1 MADAILRSRTVM
13 AGRIRT
19 RYSEFGNNGP
29 AVVLCPGGGPGS
41 SGEAGF
47 GQLMPTLAT
56 KFQIYAPD
64 SVGGFGET
72 DPYYPASEGI
82 QSRVDQL
89 EAFMDTL
96 CIDNAAVGGNSQGA
110 WVAAKYALEHPD
122 RVDKLVLIAS
132 NTIAG
137 AMGLETPM
145 TAGMKAIRAYNG
157 TEASMRAFLQTI
169 VWNKSL
175 ITDELVRLRNDCANR
190 PGAEEAR
197 RVFQEGQ
204 QRFTKDPNL
213 RLKYDMRN
221 TLPKLTIPAICI
233 WGEDDQFAPVELGRQ
248 LEKMLPNIKFHYV
261 AKAGHQVQNDQPTIV
276 SKLMMDFLG
285 A

>member
-1 MADAILRSRTVM
+1 MADTTLRSRDVM

-19 RYSEFGNNGP
+19 HYTECGDNGP
-29 AVVLCPGGGPGS
+29 SVVLCHGGGPGS

-56 KFQIYAPD
+56 KFRVYAPD

-72 DPYYPASEGI
+72 DPYYPASEGV

-96 CIDNAAVGGNSQGA
+96 CIEKAVVGGNSQGA

-137 AMGLETPM
+137 AMGMEIPM
-145 TAGMKAIRAYNG
+145 TEGMRAIRAYNG
-157 TEASMRAFLQTI
+157 TTESMRAFLQTI
-169 VWNKSL
+169 VWNKNL
-175 ITDELVRLRNDCANR
+175 ITDELVKLRNECANR
-190 PGAEEAR
+190 PGAEQAR
-197 RVFQEGQ
+197 KIFQEGQ
-204 QRFTKDPNL
+204 QRLTRDPNL
-213 RLKYDMRN
+213 RLKYDMRD
-221 TLPKLTIPAICI
+221 TLPKLTIPTIFI
-233 WGEDDQFAPVELGRQ
+233 WGEDDSFAPVELGRQ
-248 LEKMLPNIKFHYV
+248 LEKMLPNVKFHYV
-261 AKAGHQVQNDQPTIV
+261 VKAGHQVQNDQPQLV
-276 SKLMMDFLG
+276 SNLIIDFL
-285 A
+285 AA

>member
-1 MADAILRSRTVM
+1 MADTTLRSRDVM

-19 RYSEFGNNGP
+19 HYTEYGDNGP
-29 AVVLCPGGGPGS
+29 SVVLCHGGGPGS

-56 KFQIYAPD
+56 KFRVYAPD

-72 DPYYPASEGI
+72 DPYYPASEGV

-96 CIDNAAVGGNSQGA
+96 CIEKAVVGGNSQGA

-137 AMGLETPM
+137 AMGMEIPM
-145 TAGMKAIRAYNG
+145 TEGMRAIRAYNG
-157 TEASMRAFLQTI
+157 TTESMRAFLQTI
-169 VWNKSL
+169 VWNKNL
-175 ITDELVRLRNDCANR
+175 ITDELVKLRNDCANR
-190 PGAEEAR
+190 PGAEQAR
-197 RVFQEGQ
+197 KIFQEGQ
-204 QRFTKDPNL
+204 QRLTKDPNL
-213 RLKYDMRN
+213 RLKYDMRD
-221 TLPKLTIPAICI
+221 TLPKLTIPTIFI
-233 WGEDDQFAPVELGRQ
+233 WGEDDGFAPVELGRQ
-248 LEKMLPNIKFHYV
+248 LEKMLPNVKFHYV
-261 AKAGHQVQNDQPTIV
+261 VKAGHQVQNDQPQLV
-276 SKLMMDFLG
+276 SKLIIDFL
-285 A
+285 AA

>member
-1 MADAILRSRTVM
+1 MTDSRSRNVM
-13 AGRIRT
+13 TGRFRT
-19 RYSEFGNNGP
+19 HYTECGGNGP
-29 AVVLCPGGGPGS
+29 ALVLCHGGGPGS

-47 GQLMPTLAT
+47 GQLMPTLGT
-56 KFQIYAPD
+56 KFQVYVPD

-72 DPYYPASEGI
+72 DPYYPASEGV

-96 CIDNAAVGGNSQGA
+96 CIERAVVGGNSQGA

-132 NTIAG
+132 NTISG
-137 AMGLETPM
+137 AMGLESPVTE
-145 TAGMKAIRAYNG
+145 GMRAIRAYNG
-157 TEASMRAFLQTI
+157 SAESMRAFLQTI
-169 VWNKSL
+169 VWNKNL
-175 ITDELVRLRNDCANR
+175 ITDELVKLRNDCANR
-190 PGAEEAR
+190 PGAEAAR
-197 RVFQEGQ
+197 KIFQEGQ
-204 QRFTKDPNL
+204 QRLTKDPNL

-221 TLPKLTIPAICI
+221 TLPKLTIPTICI
-233 WGEDDQFAPVELGRQ
+233 WGEDDGFAPVELGRQ

-261 AKAGHQVQNDQPTIV
+261 AKAGHQVQNDQPQLV
-276 SKLMMDFLG
+276 SKLFMDFLG

>member
-1 MADAILRSRTVM
+1 M

-19 RYSEFGNNGP
+19 HYTECGDNG
-29 AVVLCPGGGPGS
+29 AAIVLCHGGGPGS

-56 KFQIYAPD
+56 KFQTYALD

-72 DPYYPASEGI
+72 DPYYPASEGV

-96 CIDNAAVGGNSQGA
+96 CIEKAVLGGNSQGA

-132 NTIAG
+132 NTISG
-137 AMGLETPM
+137 AMGMEIPM
-145 TAGMKAIRAYNG
+145 TEGMKAIRAYNG
-157 TEASMRAFLQTI
+157 TAESMRAFLQTI
-169 VWNKSL
+169 VWNKNL
-175 ITDELVRLRNDCANR
+175 ITDELVKLRNDCANR
-190 PGAEEAR
+190 PGAEQAR
-197 RVFQEGQ
+197 KIFQEGQ
-204 QRFTKDPNL
+204 QRLTKDPNL
-213 RLKYDMRN
+213 RLKYDMRD
-221 TLPKLTIPAICI
+221 TLPKLTIPTICI
-233 WGEDDQFAPVELGRQ
+233 WGEDDGFAPVELGRQ
-248 LEKMLPNIKFHYV
+248 LEKMLPKVKFHYV
-261 AKAGHQVQNDQPTIV
+261 AKAGHQVQNDQPQQV
-276 SKLMMDFLG
+276 SKLIMDFLS

>member
-1 MADAILRSRTVM
+1 M

-19 RYSEFGNNGP
+19 HYTECGDNGP
-29 AVVLCPGGGPGS
+29 AVVLCHGGGPGS

-47 GQLMPTLAT
+47 GRLMPTLAT
-56 KFQIYAPD
+56 RFQVYAPD

-72 DPYYPASEGI
+72 DPYYPANEGV

-96 CIDNAAVGGNSQGA
+96 CIDTAVVGGNSQGA

-122 RVDKLVLIAS
+122 RVSKLVLIAS

-137 AMGLETPM
+137 AMGMEISMTP
-145 TAGMKAIRAYNG
+145 GMQAIRAYNG
-157 TEASMRAFLQTI
+157 TEESMRAFLETI

-175 ITDELVRLRNDCANR
+175 ITDELVKLRNEYANR

-197 RVFQEGQ
+197 KIFQQGQ
-204 QRFTKDPNL
+204 QRLTKDPNL
-213 RLKYDMRN
+213 RLKYDMRH
-221 TLPKLTIPAICI
+221 TLPELTIPTVFI
-233 WGEDDQFAPVELGRQ
+233 WGEDDQFAPVEQGRR
-248 LEKMLPNIKFHYV
+248 LEKMLPQVIFHYV
-261 AKAGHQVQNDQPTIV
+261 AKAGHQVQNDQPGVV
-276 SKLMMDFLG
+276 SKLIMDFLG
-285 A
+285 K

>member
-19 RYSEFGNNGP
+19 RYTECGNNGP
-29 AVVLCPGGGPGS
+29 AVVLCHGGGPGS

-145 TAGMKAIRAYNG
+145 TVGMKAIRAYNG

-169 VWNKSL
+169 VWNKNL

-261 AKAGHQVQNDQPTIV
+261 AKAGHQVQNDQPAIV